1 MVFGR
6 LREWFRATFL
16 GTDRRVLVLALARM
30 ADSLA
35 NSFLIVVLPLY
46 IASGQIP
53 IEGLVGT
60 EVAGIAVSEE
70 LLIGIV
76 LSLFGFLNSFGQPFT
91 GRLSDRTGR
100 RRPFILAGLA
110 LLAAATIFGVG
121 LSNILLSVTVLT
133 AATAVVISPILGSI
147 ISGLFVLSDQS
158 YEIGDM
164 IELTD
169 TDRQIRGFVEDI
181 TFQYTKIFTLDNT
194 FLVIPNGTI
203 RDRDVINYSAEDP
216 RTRLSLDVLVTYE
229 GDLAQARELI
239 ERAAQDVDTVIRG
252 GPNIRIGS
260 ARYPA
265 APACYINEYADSG
278 VLLTLRYWVREPYEL
293 LTVRSAVQE
302 NIWERLDGADV
313 EFAYPHTTV
322 VFDDRDYPSTSG
334 EGSRPDGRRR

>member
-1 MVFGR
+1 MESGGVAWGVTQGLQVGSQLNGTSENGSLENSTGEVVETASR
-6 LREWFRATFL
+6 VLPEWIPQWSVRVGLA
-16 GTDRRVLVLALARM
+16 VLVLGLAWYG
-30 ADSLA
+30 SKL
-35 NSFLIVVLPLY
+35 
-46 IASGQIP
+46 
-53 IEGLVGT
+53 LVR
-60 EVAGIAVSEE
+60 
-70 LLIGIV
+70 LL
-76 LSLFGFLNSFGQPFT
+76 
-91 GRLSDRTGR
+91 GR
-100 RRPFILAGLA
+100 RVARRFRRPSVTRAVLRTIRVVVMFLAV
-110 LLAAATIFGVG
+110 LAAATIFGVG